1 MGKESF
7 IIYSS
12 FYKPISLLS
21 DKQLGRLFRAIF
33 QYNLGEIVSVE
44 DDIRMAFEFFKN
56 QFEIDESKYR
66 AKIDRDIENGR
77 RGGNPNFKKGQS
89 NPYYGRGEKEIT
101 QDNPPLS
108 DITQD
113 NPINDNDNVNDNNN
127 IPPIIPPEG
136 EKEGVGEEK
145 NKRKRARPPIDT
157 GFIEAPFRE
166 VMDKWL
172 EYKRARGQTYKS
184 ETSIKICYKKLLE
197 MSGGDPVKAE
207 AIVENSIANNYA
219 GIFPL
224 KNTSLHD
231 TDKPT
236 ASTSLTEEERERSF
250 LEHINRKL
258 GNIP

>member
-1 MGKESF
+1 MRESIIFYRSFYEAIKDLKTDIQGEIYTAIMEYGLYGKETE
-7 IIYSS
+7 
-12 FYKPISLLS
+12 
-21 DKQLGRLFRAIF
+21 
-33 QYNLGEIVSVE
+33 NLGPIARSIFTLVKPQI
-44 DDIRMAFEFFKN
+44 DKN
-56 QFEIDESKYR
+56 IKRY
-66 AKIDRDIENGR
+66 ENGC
-77 RGGNPNFKKGQS
+77 RGGRPNQDKTKREPNNNQ
-89 NPYYGRGEKEIT
+89 NKTEQEPKEK
-101 QDNPPLS
+101 
-108 DITQD
+108 
-113 NPINDNDNVNDNNN
+113 DNVNDNNN

-136 EKEGVGEEK
+136 KKEGVGEEK

-184 ETSIKICYKKLLE
+184 ETSIKTCYKKLLE

-224 KNTSLHD
+224 KNTSLYV